1 MTLTTR
7 PDQELLRD
15 AEEIRDAIR
24 RSRFTAPDPWAYT
37 PRERV
42 WARRAQGLVEAISG
56 DGDTAENR
64 QALEKLVAEVE
75 GDPDFQEARRRF

>member
-1 MTLTTR
+1 MTLRT
-7 PDQELLRD
+7 DQELLQH
-15 AEEIRDAIR
+15 AEAIRDSIR

-42 WARRAQGLVEAISG
+42 WAQRAQELIEAISR
-56 DGDTAENR
+56 DGDTTENR
-64 QALEKLVAEVE
+64 QALQKLVAEVE